1 MPTLRGEELSTINYP
16 LSTTS
21 PVVGNAHPTKRGTIN
36 YQLSTINYKSC
47 GGQCPP
53 YEERNYQLSTINSP
67 EKALKPLYIK
77 IAPLV
82 FGDVY

>member
-1 MPTLRGEELSTINYP
+1 M
-16 LSTTS
+16 
-21 PVVGNAHPTKRGTIN
+21 VGSAA
-36 YQLSTINYKSC
+36 
-47 GGQCPP
+47 P
-53 YEERNYQLSTINSP
+53 YEERNYQLSTIHSP